1 MAGTMPLRKAVHLR
15 VPPVEAWEAFTE
27 RFGEWWPLETH
38 SHFGGDAASCHLE
51 AAPGGRV
58 YEVSGSGDEVD
69 WGSVEAA
76 ERPSR
81 LVLDWQPS
89 PSRPAPTRVEI
100 LFSPAGDGSQL
111 VLMHRG
117 WERLGD
123 AAREARD
130 EYDARWDVVMA
141 RFREAL

>member
-15 VPPVEAWEAFTE
+15 VPPVEAWETFTE
-27 RFGEWWPLETH
+27 RFGEWWPLATH
-38 SHFGGDAASCHLE
+38 SNFGGDASSCHLE
-51 AAPGGRV
+51 AQPGGRV
-58 YEVSGSGDEVD
+58 YETSTSGDEIE
-69 WGSVEAA
+69 WGRVEAA

-89 PSRPAPTRVEI
+89 PARPAPTRVEI

-117 WERLGD
+117 WERLGL
-123 AAREARD
+123 AAEEARA
-130 EYDARWDVVMA
+130 EYDTGWDEVLT
-141 RFREAL
+141 RFRDAL